1 MELGATI
8 CTPTSPSCS
17 SCPIASHCKALKLV
31 SQNNVT
37 SVTQFPAKVLKAA
50 PREEYVAVCIVE
62 LESSQIKST
71 PASSSLL
78 LVQRPPT
85 GLLAGLWEFPSAPL
99 DNPNSSV
106 ELRLTAMDSYLGN
119 ILGFDIGTGGYLVKK
134 REEIG
139 TYVHVFS
146 HIRLHMFI
154 ELLVLQCCGK
164 CLTITV
170 FDSKIGPYVGEWLA
184 LLVSSTTPQMAT
196 YLHQLKALVF
206 VWLCRW
212 FYTQVQIGN
221 AKWCHDK
228 MGRCD

>member
-17 SCPIASHCKALKLV
+17 SCPIASHCIALKLA
-31 SQNNVT
+31 SQNKVT
-37 SVTQFPAKVLKAA
+37 SVTEFPAKVPKAA

-71 PASSSLL
+71 PAAASSLL

-99 DNPNSSV
+99 DTPNSSV
-106 ELRLTAMDSYLGN
+106 ELRLTAMDSYLEN
-119 ILGFDIGTGGYLVKK
+119 TLGFKIGTGGYLVKK

-164 CLTITV
+164 CLTIIV
-170 FDSKIGPYVGEWLA
+170 LIVRLGHM
-184 LLVSSTTPQMAT
+184 LVMTSVTCV
-196 YLHQLKALVF
+196 K
-206 VWLCRW
+206 
-212 FYTQVQIGN
+212 
-221 AKWCHDK
+221 
-228 MGRCD
+228 

>member
-1 MELGATI
+1 MVHHVGSDIICPCRTLAAQLVDEERPGDYNQALMELGATI

-17 SCPIASHCKALKLV
+17 SCPIASHCIALKLA

-37 SVTQFPAKVLKAA
+37 SVTEFPAKVPKAA

-71 PASSSLL
+71 PAASSSLL

-99 DNPNSSV
+99 DTPNSSV
-106 ELRLTAMDSYLGN
+106 ELRLTAMDSYLEN
-119 ILGFDIGTGGYLVKK
+119 TLGFKIGTGGYLVKK

-164 CLTITV
+164 CLTIIV
-170 FDSKIGPYVGEWLA
+170 LIVKLGHM
-184 LLVSSTTPQMAT
+184 LV
-196 YLHQLKALVF
+196 
-206 VWLCRW
+206 
-212 FYTQVQIGN
+212 N
-221 AKWCHDK
+221 D
-228 MGRCD
+228 